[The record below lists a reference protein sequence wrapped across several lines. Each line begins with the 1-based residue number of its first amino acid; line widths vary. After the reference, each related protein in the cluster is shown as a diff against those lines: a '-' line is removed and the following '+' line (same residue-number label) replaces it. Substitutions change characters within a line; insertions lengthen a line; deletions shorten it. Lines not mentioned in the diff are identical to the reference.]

1 MAKRTR
7 RAGASSSR
15 KSAPGDV
22 VIAASRAAGGRKS
35 DPLLVEIAW
44 EVVNQVGGIY
54 TVIRSKLPSM
64 TERWSKRYCV
74 VGPYMH
80 HTASVEFEEVA
91 LTGPFGQAVR
101 KLREMGIGAHF
112 GNWLVTGRP
121 RAVLLDLGTGY
132 PHLDPAKRRLWEHH
146 GIPAPVDNP
155 LINDVVT
162 FGYLVEQFLSILA
175 DREADK
181 RPIIAHFH
189 EWMGGSALP
198 EIRRRMVPITT
209 VFTTHATMLGR
220 YIAAN
225 DPWYYDHVPFIDWAA
240 DAKRF
245 NIEPQV
251 YIERAAAH
259 GSHVLTTV
267 SNVTAYEC
275 EHILGRKVD
284 VVTPNGLNIERF
296 VALHQFQNLHNKF
309 KQRIHQFVMGHF
321 FPSYSFDLDKTLY
334 FFTSGRFEYRNKGF
348 DMTLE
353 ALARLNWRLKHD
365 RIDRTVV
372 AFMITRRP
380 FRGINA
386 DELNQHAIMNELRDT
401 CDAIKDQIGDRLFTA
416 VATGRTPKFD
426 DLVDE
431 YWQLRLRRLRQ
442 AWGTG
447 RWPAVVTHDL
457 VDDATDEVLNQ
468 IRACGLL
475 NDRYDP
481 VKIVY
486 HPDFISATNP
496 LWSMDYD
503 QFVRGCHA
511 GIFPSYYEPW
521 GYTPLEC
528 MALGI
533 PSITSDV
540 SGFGSY
546 VLDHLPEHE
555 DNGLYVCH
563 RRYADYNTS
572 VAELAD
578 KMYNLTVLER
588 RDRIALRNRVDR
600 SAEHFDWSNLAS
612 YYDRA
617 HAMALQ
623 RLT

>member
-1 MAKRTR
+1 VAKR
-7 RAGASSSR
+7 SSR
-15 KSAPGDV
+15 TTVNKRNPSKRNPAT
-22 VIAASRAAGGRKS
+22 SRQVGGVRRKS
-35 DPLLVEIAW
+35 DPLLIEVAW

-64 TERWSKRYCV
+64 VERWGKRYCV
-74 VGPYMH
+74 VGPYIH
-80 HTASVEFEEVA
+80 HTASVEFEEA
-91 LTGPFGQAVR
+91 PLTGPLGQAVK
-101 KLREMGIGAHF
+101 KLREMGFGAYY

-121 RAVLLDLGTGY
+121 RAVLLDLGSAY
-132 PHLDPAKRRLWEHH
+132 QQLDAARGRLWEHH
-146 GIPAPVDNP
+146 GIPMPHDNAM
-155 LINDVVT
+155 INDVVT
-162 FGYLVEQFLSILA
+162 FGYLVEQFLNVLA
-175 DREADK
+175 DREAGK
-181 RPIIAHFH
+181 RPIVTHFH
-189 EWMGGSALP
+189 EWMGGAALP
-198 EIRRRMVPITT
+198 EIRRRKVPITT

-220 YIAAN
+220 YVAAN
-225 DPWYYDHVPFIDWAA
+225 DPWYYDHVPFIDWAK

-251 YIERAAAH
+251 FLERAAAH
-259 GSHVLTTV
+259 GAHVLTTV

-296 VALHQFQNLHNKF
+296 VALHQFQNLHNQF
-309 KQRIHQFVMGHF
+309 KRRIHQFVMGHF

-334 FFTSGRFEYRNKGF
+334 FFTSGRYEYRNKGF
-348 DMTLE
+348 DLTIE
-353 ALARLNWRLKHD
+353 ALARLNWRLKRD
-365 RIDRTVV
+365 QIDRTIV
-372 AFMITRRP
+372 AFMITRKP
-380 FRGINA
+380 VRGINA
-386 DELNQHAIMNELRDT
+386 DELSQHAVMNELRDT
-401 CDAIKDQIGDRLFTA
+401 CDAIKDQIGDRLFYNI
-416 VATGRTPKFD
+416 ATGRTPNFD

-447 RWPAVVTHDL
+447 RWPSVVTHDL
-457 VDDATDEVLNQ
+457 IDDTNDEVLNQ
-468 IRACGLL
+468 IRTTGLL
-475 NDRYDP
+475 NDRHDP

-533 PSITSDV
+533 PSVTSDV

-546 VLDHLPEHE
+546 VLDHLPDHDE
-555 DNGLYVCH
+555 NGLYVTR
-563 RRYADYNTS
+563 RRYADFNTS
-572 VAELAD
+572 VNELTDRLYDLA
-578 KMYNLTVLER
+578 VLER

-600 SAEHFDWSNLAS
+600 SAEHFDWSNLAR
-612 YYDRA
+612 YYDEA
-617 HAMALQ
+617 HHLALD
-623 RLT
+623 RLA